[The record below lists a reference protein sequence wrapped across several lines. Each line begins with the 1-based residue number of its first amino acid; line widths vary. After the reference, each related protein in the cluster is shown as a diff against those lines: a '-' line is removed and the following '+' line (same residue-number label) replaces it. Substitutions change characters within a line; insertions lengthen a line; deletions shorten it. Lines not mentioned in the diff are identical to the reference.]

1 MVSLGLRVWLT
12 QRVTAAIVAV
22 YAVFMAGFL
31 LAHHPLQFADWRGL
45 FGNPWMRLASL
56 LVLLCLYL
64 HSWSGV
70 RSILM
75 DYVRSAAIR
84 RSAEAL
90 VILAL
95 VGCAAWSV
103 RILWGIR

>member
-1 MVSLGLRVWLT
+1 MLKPGLRDWLM
-12 QRVTAAIVAV
+12 QRVTAVVMAV
-22 YAVFMAGFL
+22 YVVFVAGFL
-31 LAHHPLQFADWRGL
+31 LAHHPLQFADWSGL

-56 LVLLCLYL
+56 LFLFCLYL
-64 HSWSGV
+64 HAWSGV

-84 RSAEAL
+84 RSVEAL

-95 VGCAAWSV
+95 VGCAVWSV